1 MGGLQLG
8 HRRARGPAIIGV
20 AVSAFAAL
28 GALSAPALAQQ
39 AAAPLIPIVT
49 PLRADDLFAQQY
61 GPSVTAAFAPLRL
74 SLTSGLFAQASAYP
88 GCDSRSDA
96 SGNSVSG
103 FAVQYYSFVRLAPQL
118 VLHGSSSLGC
128 QVDAGMG
135 GGITYAIPLRK
146 SLWLVPSAGAYAM
159 PRASGGNS
167 LVTTAAQVDLVK
179 QLAWGGTLSFGLGT
193 RSGNGRFDALHF
205 GGSF

>member
-1 MGGLQLG
+1 MGGLPLRRWRVRALG
-8 HRRARGPAIIGV
+8 KIGM

-28 GALSAPALAQQ
+28 GARSAPARAQQ

-49 PLRADDLFAQQY
+49 PLRGDDLFAHQY

-74 SLTSGLFAQASAYP
+74 SLTSGLFAQAGAYS
-88 GCDSRSDA
+88 GCDSRTDA

-103 FAVQYYSFVRLAPQL
+103 FAVQYESFVHLAPQL
-118 VLHGSSSLGC
+118 VLHGFSSLGC

-135 GGITYAIPLRK
+135 SGITYAIPLRP
-146 SLWLVPSAGAYAM
+146 SLWLVPSVGAYAM